1 MIRGQASCSQIMRGE
16 IKMGKRIAQ
25 FLKVSLLT
33 YIIYKLAMSALNISP
48 FRVRDFKLTDLVLDF
63 GIWVVAWV
71 ISSFFLDRTSK
82 R

>member
-1 MIRGQASCSQIMRGE
+1 
-16 IKMGKRIAQ
+16 MGKRIAQ